1 LTGRKKKAT
10 IRGVQ
15 SLQFMLQRQTRFTP
29 LAWAAVLCCLLAGA
43 SIHSHASGWHTMH
56 NCTLCAFEDAVAHGA
71 ATALS
76 AHAVTAW
83 HVLPHVSLVRHI
95 AELPQRNNAPI
106 RAPPLFS

>member
-1 LTGRKKKAT
+1 MH
-10 IRGVQ
+10 
-15 SLQFMLQRQTRFTP
+15 SLQMILRRRTRLFP
-29 LAWAAVLCCLLAGA
+29 LVWVAVFCCLLAGA
-43 SIHSHASGWHTMH
+43 SIHSHVSGWHGVH
-56 NCTLCAFEDAVAHGA
+56 HCTLCAFEDAVAHGA

-106 RAPPLFS
+106 RAPPSFS